1 MFSTQATYIGM
12 LSLYASGHTTG
23 IMINSGQGVTH
34 TVSIYEVCTL
44 PHTILHLALDGWYL
58 TENLMSILTT
68 WLQLYHHSREE
79 NHE

>member
-1 MFSTQATYIGM
+1 M

-23 IMINSGQGVTH
+23 IMINSVQGVTH
-34 TVSIYEVCTL
+34 TVPIYEVCTP